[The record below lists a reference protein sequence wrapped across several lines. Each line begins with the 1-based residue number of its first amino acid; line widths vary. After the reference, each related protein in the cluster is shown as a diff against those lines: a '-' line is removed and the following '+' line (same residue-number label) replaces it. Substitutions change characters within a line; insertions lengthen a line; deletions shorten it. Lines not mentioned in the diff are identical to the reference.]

1 MKPQKLLCYLF
12 PVAAGLG
19 TAWLR
24 YTAIDRAV
32 DPGTG
37 IPSSTGWLTAAYGV
51 IAGVLVLLLL
61 YTFLMG
67 KRQGPSPALLG
78 SPVYRVLYVVAGL
91 LFLASAAFAFFSL
104 ADTDAS
110 ALSLVE
116 AIFAIACGL
125 CVLFRLKVQP
135 TSETAGTLLLI
146 PVFYSA
152 YTLLVFYRNNNA
164 NPLIYSFATEL
175 FAFLA
180 VMFAMYATAA
190 FHFGKRRPR
199 LLRFA
204 SMAGI
209 YLLVTV
215 LCSDNLLPFFTKGH
229 LHFDTADLLTMGG
242 FLGLLG
248 AHLFVL
254 VPLPRGVRQD

>member
-91 LFLASAAFAFFSL
+91 LFWLRPPLPFSL
-104 ADTDAS
+104 W
-110 ALSLVE
+110 
-116 AIFAIACGL
+116 
-125 CVLFRLKVQP
+125 P
-135 TSETAGTLLLI
+135 I
-146 PVFYSA
+146 P
-152 YTLLVFYRNNNA
+152 
-164 NPLIYSFATEL
+164 
-175 FAFLA
+175 
-180 VMFAMYATAA
+180 M
-190 FHFGKRRPR
+190 
-199 LLRFA
+199 LLR
-204 SMAGI
+204 
-209 YLLVTV
+209 
-215 LCSDNLLPFFTKGH
+215 
-229 LHFDTADLLTMGG
+229 
-242 FLGLLG
+242 
-248 AHLFVL
+248 
-254 VPLPRGVRQD
+254 